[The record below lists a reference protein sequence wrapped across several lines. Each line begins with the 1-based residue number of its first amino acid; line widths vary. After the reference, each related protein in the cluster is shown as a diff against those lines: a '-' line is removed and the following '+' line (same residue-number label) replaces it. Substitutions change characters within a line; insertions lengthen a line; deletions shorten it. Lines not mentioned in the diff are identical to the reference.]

1 MDHPAVAIDEQLMTQ
16 VIINILS
23 NAEHACVSAHGRG
36 HISISVWETGGSTR
50 ISIADDGP
58 GIPAVNVSKV
68 FDPFFTT

>member
-1 MDHPAVAIDEQLMTQ
+1 MTQ

-36 HISISVWETGGSTR
+36 HISISVLETGGSTR

-58 GIPAVNVSKV
+58 EIPAVNVS
-68 FDPFFTT
+68 